1 MSMPSTDE
9 RLSAYIDGDLS
20 PDEIA
25 ALEHELAHDAD
36 LRADLDALRVVV
48 DTFRSDGPVRA
59 PLGFHAAVMDRI
71 EAEHPEVPWWQ
82 QFLRR
87 PFGIPAQGWGVV
99 LAAAAVLVVVQVGR
113 DDGEVAPE
121 VDDPVWRDVPAAV
134 EKAPAAAKLEE
145 GGGEALRAAEPEAAP
160 ERPPKPS
167 PEPVAEDVQSGKG
180 PLDEKMALKAKELE
194 AARAAEEAQQ
204 KKAGDTGKVPMIRTS
219 PTGLTLLTREP
230 AALREVLAL
239 VARYGGTVTTPDG
252 GAVTHATLEQ
262 AEESVVVNIPS
273 SQLAAFQAS
282 LESLGSVRAAFD
294 KDKLYGGDTL
304 QVPLTFKLVGGS
316 AGTGDA
322 EPLSPVKQRR
332 AMEQDMLE
340 APDAAEER
348 L

>member
-1 MSMPSTDE
+1 MRAAGATGALFALLLPGCTRSTSLTE
-9 RLSAYIDGDLS
+9 VRPLL
-20 PDEIA
+20 P
-25 ALEHELAHDAD
+25 
-36 LRADLDALRVVV
+36 RVVV

-194 AARAAEEAQQ
+194 AARAA
-204 KKAGDTGKVPMIRTS
+204 D
-219 PTGLTLLTREP
+219 
-230 AALREVLAL
+230 
-239 VARYGGTVTTPDG
+239 
-252 GAVTHATLEQ
+252 
-262 AEESVVVNIPS
+262 
-273 SQLAAFQAS
+273 QLAAPGAQNGGKTQHEGKARRLLVERMQDRTGHGEHFQMTLETAVIS
-282 LESLGSVRAAFD
+282 L
-294 KDKLYGGDTL
+294 
-304 QVPLTFKLVGGS
+304 
-316 AGTGDA
+316 
-322 EPLSPVKQRR
+322 
-332 AMEQDMLE
+332 
-340 APDAAEER
+340 
-348 L
+348 

>member
-1 MSMPSTDE
+1 M
-9 RLSAYIDGDLS
+9 
-20 PDEIA
+20 
-25 ALEHELAHDAD
+25 
-36 LRADLDALRVVV
+36 V
-48 DTFRSDGPVRA
+48 DTFRSDGPMRA

-99 LAAAAVLVVVQVGR
+99 LAAAAVLVVVQAGR
-113 DDGEVAPE
+113 DDAEVAPE
-121 VDDPVWRDVPAAV
+121 ADDPVWRDVPAAV
-134 EKAPAAAKLEE
+134 EKAPAAAKLKD
-145 GGGEALRAAEPEAAP
+145 GDGEAPQAAEPEAT
-160 ERPPKPS
+160 PPPVVQKKAAPS
-167 PEPVAEDVQSGKG
+167 PRPTPSAEPLSEKAQRERDAE
-180 PLDEKMALKAKELE
+180 LKAKEE
-194 AARAAEEAQQ
+194 AAARAAAEEAQR
-204 KKAGDTGKVPMIRTS
+204 KGDDTGKVPMIRTS

-282 LESLGSVRAAFD
+282 LESLGSVRAEFD
-294 KDKLYGGDTL
+294 KEKLYGGDTL

-316 AGTGDA
+316 TGTGDA
-322 EPLSPVKQRR
+322 EPLSPAKQRR

-340 APDAAEER
+340 APDAAEEG

>member
-1 MSMPSTDE
+1 MNMPSTDE

-71 EAEHPEVPWWQ
+71 DAEHPEVPWWQ

-113 DDGEVAPE
+113 DDGEAAPE
-121 VDDPVWRDVPAAV
+121 ADDPVWRDVPAAV
-134 EKAPAAAKLEE
+134 EKAPAAAKLKE
-145 GGGEALRAAEPEAAP
+145 GGGEVPQAAEPEAAP
-160 ERPPKPS
+160 EGPPKPS
-167 PEPVAEDVQSGKG
+167 PKPVAREPQPGRDAAIK
-180 PLDEKMALKAKELE
+180 EKEEE
-194 AARAAEEAQQ
+194 AVAQAAEEAKQ
-204 KKAGDTGKVPMIRTS
+204 KKEQDDTGKVPMIRTS

-262 AEESVVVNIPS
+262 AEESVVVKIPS

-282 LESLGSVRAAFD
+282 LESLGSVRAEFD

-316 AGTGDA
+316 TGTGDA
-322 EPLSPVKQRR
+322 EPLSPAKQRR

-340 APDAAEER
+340 APDAAEEG